1 MSITS
6 SIPCGSDAIIFGT
19 KIFLVHSS
27 VFQISHDKK
36 SSVFEKDN
44 LNRRGV
50 VFSPYQER
58 TLSELTYATGRKREE
73 DGMQTL
79 MCDKRD
85 NNFV

>member
-1 MSITS
+1 M
-6 SIPCGSDAIIFGT
+6 
-19 KIFLVHSS
+19 
-27 VFQISHDKK
+27 FQINHDKK
-36 SSVFEKDN
+36 SSVSEKDN
-44 LNRRGV
+44 LNRRRV
-50 VFSPYQER
+50 VFSPHQER

>member
-1 MSITS
+1 M
-6 SIPCGSDAIIFGT
+6 
-19 KIFLVHSS
+19 
-27 VFQISHDKK
+27 FQISHDKK